1 MSTGLRR
8 FREPAVPGPPVSPGA
23 RCCELCAEPI
33 GERHAHVVD
42 VGGRALMCACRGCHL
57 LFTTEGAAMGRFLA
71 VPGRHLYAP
80 RLALSEADWQEL
92 RIPVRMAFF
101 FRNSAL
107 GRTVALYPSPGGAT
121 ESELPAETWERV
133 LAANPALAG
142 VRPDVEALLVDRGP
156 DGFAG
161 HLVPIDACYE
171 LVGLVRTLWKG
182 FGGGQEAW
190 EAIDSFFTDLRERG
204 RVVGGPAGE
213 GGGDRD

>member
-101 FRNSAL
+101 FRNSVL

-142 VRPDVEALLVDRGP
+142 VRADVEALLVDRGP

-190 EAIDSFFTDLRERG
+190 EAIDSFFADLRERG
-204 RVVGGPAGE
+204 QVVGGPAGE
-213 GGGDRD
+213 GGGGRD